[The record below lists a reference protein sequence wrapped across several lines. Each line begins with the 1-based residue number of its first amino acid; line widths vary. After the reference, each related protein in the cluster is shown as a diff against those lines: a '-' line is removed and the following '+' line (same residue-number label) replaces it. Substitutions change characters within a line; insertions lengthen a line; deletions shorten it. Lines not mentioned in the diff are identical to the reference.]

1 MDGTCGGTLTFTRFP
16 VGLVVHFTQRSPV
29 RGAGHTAGMRF
40 AKRLL
45 LTAAVGAVAARRVL
59 RAPYDL
65 TGRAALVT
73 GGSRGL
79 GLALAR
85 ELLDRGANVTLMAR
99 TAADLDRARERLNA
113 GTRVQVVVGD
123 VTSGAD
129 LDRAVQETV
138 RAHGR
143 LDVLVNNA
151 GLIQVGPL
159 ADMTETD
166 FRSILEV
173 NALAPLRLTL
183 AARPHLRGGGRVL
196 IVSSVGGRVAVPHL
210 APYSVSKFASAGLG
224 QALRSE
230 LAREGITVTTVL
242 PGLMRTGSPMNASV
256 KGRHA
261 QEYAWFAT
269 ADSLP
274 VVSLDAREAA
284 RRIVNALAR
293 GDAETMVGGPA
304 WLLRVGQALAP
315 QLTADLMA
323 LTNRLLPAPA
333 GADVTRAGRDVE
345 GSLTQGNPIKR
356 AAEAEFNQRGAHGQP
371 RARDLN

>member
-1 MDGTCGGTLTFTRFP
+1 MAG
-16 VGLVVHFTQRSPV
+16 FTQRCL
-29 RGAGHTAGMRF
+29 RGAGRHTAVMRIP
-40 AKRLL
+40 KRLL
-45 LTAAVGAVAARRVL
+45 LTAAVGAIAARRAL

-65 TGRAALVT
+65 TGRAALIT

-85 ELLDRGANVTLMAR
+85 ELLDRGARVTLMAR
-99 TAADLDRARERLNA
+99 SADDLERAQDSLNA
-113 GTRVQVVVGD
+113 GERVQVVAGD
-123 VTSGAD
+123 VTVIAD
-129 LDRAVQETV
+129 IERAIEQTV

-159 ADMTETD
+159 ADMTEGD
-166 FRSILEV
+166 FREILEV

-224 QALRSE
+224 QALRAE
-230 LAREGITVTTVL
+230 LEREGITVTTVL
-242 PGLMRTGSPMNASV
+242 PGLMRTGSPRHAIV

-274 VVSLDAREAA
+274 VVSLDAQEAA
-284 RRIVNALAR
+284 RRIVTALVR

-304 WLLRVGQALAP
+304 WLMRSAQALAP
-315 QLTADLMA
+315 QLTADLMG
-323 LTNRLLPAPA
+323 LTNRLLPAPS
-333 GADVTRAGRDVE
+333 GSTVTRMGREVE
-345 GSLTQGNPIKR
+345 GTATRSNPIKR
-356 AAEAEFNQRGAHGQP
+356 AAEVEFNQLGAHQDGTQK
-371 RARDLN
+371 

>member
-1 MDGTCGGTLTFTRFP
+1 MVAGSLGRR
-16 VGLVVHFTQRSPV
+16 FTQRP
-29 RGAGHTAGMRF
+29 RPGGAGHTAGMRLP
-40 AKRLL
+40 KRLL

-85 ELLDRGANVTLMAR
+85 ELLTRGASVTLMAR
-99 TAADLDRARERLNA
+99 TAADLERARERLNA
-113 GTRVQVVVGD
+113 GGRVQVVVGD
-123 VTSGAD
+123 VTRAAD
-129 LDRAVQETV
+129 LERAVQETV

-159 ADMTETD
+159 ADMTEAD
-166 FRSILEV
+166 FREILEV

-284 RRIVNALAR
+284 RRIVNALVR

-333 GADVTRAGRDVE
+333 GTDVTRAGRDVE
-345 GSLTQGNPIKR
+345 GHLTQGNPIKR

-371 RARDLN
+371 RSSDLN